1 MIQSPFIV
9 MRPYPEIFM
18 HLFAYTL
25 TERKSRMPRIQGIK
39 GEAVFVI
46 LRTIDNVGGG
56 ALSAFPEGK
65 QKGIK
70 NRHLHLSMGRVNK

>member
-1 MIQSPFIV
+1 
-9 MRPYPEIFM
+9 
-18 HLFAYTL
+18 
-25 TERKSRMPRIQGIK
+25 MPRIQGIK

-70 NRHLHLSMGRVNK
+70 NRHLHLSMGRVNKWHFYLHIALCISYIKTYPVLFTII